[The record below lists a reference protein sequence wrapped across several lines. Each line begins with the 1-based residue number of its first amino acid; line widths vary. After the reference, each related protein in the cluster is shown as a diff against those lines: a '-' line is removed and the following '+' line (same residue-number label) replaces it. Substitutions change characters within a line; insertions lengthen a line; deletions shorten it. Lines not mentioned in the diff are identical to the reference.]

1 MTAYIDIELVDID
14 NESNIDTI
22 LEESTENSD
31 ISEYE
36 DISSQEQE
44 VQKELFRQKVEFF
57 NKNLITIF
65 MEGDDLFSAVVD
77 KLVSLYSQSKES
89 IDANIPKGVDA
100 IKYMVAKKVTQ
111 ILLGDG
117 FEIRQI
123 DARQDNLKQEID
135 QHSTEAALQRV
146 DELKQKYTPEQIMEM
161 RKLRAEVEEI
171 LSKIIAIDK
180 DKSEKLTD
188 ANRQKLKQQVLQSY
202 GIPKYRGKKLDFD
215 PIDFIKR
222 TDTYGKFIEA
232 GVIFKA
238 DIRKMD
244 KELVAILN
252 QEISRNHKTDPL
264 MTEEQ
269 FTEMKAA
276 GIFGYEK
283 QGVARG
289 NIATRKINRD
299 RMRLFTEASSIK

>member
-1 MTAYIDIELVDID
+1 MTAHIVTELLDNIKLVDDIELVDID

-22 LEESTENSD
+22 LDEIAENSD

-44 VQKELFRQKVEFF
+44 EQKELFRQKVEFF

-135 QHSTEAALQRV
+135 QHSTEAALQRIE
-146 DELKQKYTPEQIMEM
+146 DLKRKYTSEQIIEM
-161 RKLRAEVEEI
+161 RKLRAEVEEMLTEIEQIDKNDKVALENI
-171 LSKIIAIDK
+171 LSRYKITKFQGRRVHGDPIAFVLNPKFGYSRFLNVLFKAEARRIDKLLINAIRDVSCGRSDKDPFLTEDKKTEMYAAGLLGDIKQKEIARIAIQV
-180 DKSEKLTD
+180 
-188 ANRQKLKQQVLQSY
+188 RQPMRERLHSL
-202 GIPKYRGKKLDFD
+202 
-215 PIDFIKR
+215 
-222 TDTYGKFIEA
+222 
-232 GVIFKA
+232 
-238 DIRKMD
+238 
-244 KELVAILN
+244 AI
-252 QEISRNHKTDPL
+252 
-264 MTEEQ
+264 
-269 FTEMKAA
+269 
-276 GIFGYEK
+276 
-283 QGVARG
+283 
-289 NIATRKINRD
+289 
-299 RMRLFTEASSIK
+299 